1 LTIGFVVGF
10 WGKVFKN
17 VQPGCAKLQCFLSGC
32 RQEPVIDI
40 SRQQETILVNFDR
53 RYWILIGAAMFFA
66 AIASAST
73 LYLSLV
79 NRNFREC
86 NSVSAACFT
95 GFGML
100 PCMVFGILSLLPIMV
115 AIPYI
120 FRQNEKPGPA
130 SVILMGIIVA
140 YTAFDATNNISA
152 IMGYYDMYHAAHT
165 ILSTTN
171 NATGN
176 IAGTGESLC

>member
-1 LTIGFVVGF
+1 MI
-10 WGKVFKN
+10 
-17 VQPGCAKLQCFLSGC
+17 
-32 RQEPVIDI
+32 
-40 SRQQETILVNFDR
+40 
-53 RYWILIGAAMFFA
+53 FA
-66 AIASAST
+66 TVASAST

-79 NRNFREC
+79 NKNFREC

-95 GFGML
+95 GLGMV
-100 PCMVFGILSLLPIMV
+100 PCMILGILSLLPVMV

-140 YTAFDATNNISA
+140 YTAFDAVNNISA
-152 IMGYYDMYHAAHT
+152 IMGYYDMYHAAHA